1 MDTRRRVCLCRC
13 ANEAPVLQWLRSI
26 RYQTASE
33 EAVAHS
39 LRDFIE
45 SELNQSIGVDDVMS
59 RNWLQSLC
67 PCLHRSLTDEQDQR
81 LNLVTH
87 QSSSSSSF
95 TVLESVPTY
104 DALRQ
109 ISTITHDHSEPIGV
123 DPCREIVDELISPA
137 AEIVVKTRKRHR
149 PRHPTLPRISETADI
164 CQVVEED
171 LKFARQTWIH
181 FSSECF
187 DILGFCY
194 VPSTVDRRSRIYSE
208 LCGVDEASPLEDA
221 AASYWQHQRHSWPA
235 VVTRRHRSQQWL
247 SQSSVFLS
255 VKTDD
260 KREEEGEK
268 NPVGR
273 ILLHNSQSQTLEPQ
287 RVFTCAN
294 ASEAFFWND
303 ALVLPNRLSHP
314 NDLAQVS

>member
-1 MDTRRRVCLCRC
+1 MDTRRRVCLCKS

-33 EAVAHS
+33 EAHS

-45 SELNQSIGVDDVMS
+45 SQLNQSIGVDDVMS

-81 LNLVTH
+81 LNLVAH

-104 DALRQ
+104 EALHHP
-109 ISTITHDHSEPIGV
+109 ISTTTHDPSET
-123 DPCREIVDELISPA
+123 IVDELISPV

-221 AASYWQHQRHSWPA
+221 ATSYCWQH
-235 VVTRRHRSQQWL
+235 HRSQQWL

-273 ILLHNSQSQTLEPQ
+273 VLLHSSQSRTLEPQ

-303 ALVLPNRLSHP
+303 ALVLPNRLSRP

>member
-1 MDTRRRVCLCRC
+1 MDTRRRVCLCRS

-33 EAVAHS
+33 EAHS

-45 SELNQSIGVDDVMS
+45 SQLNQSIGVDDVMS

-81 LNLVTH
+81 LNLVAH

-104 DALRQ
+104 EALHP
-109 ISTITHDHSEPIGV
+109 ISTTTHDPSETIGVV
-123 DPCREIVDELISPA
+123 DPCREIVEQLISPA

-221 AASYWQHQRHSWPA
+221 AASYCWQHQRHSWPA

-260 KREEEGEK
+260 KREEEEK
-268 NPVGR
+268 NLEVGR
-273 ILLHNSQSQTLEPQ
+273 ILLHSSQSQTLEPQ